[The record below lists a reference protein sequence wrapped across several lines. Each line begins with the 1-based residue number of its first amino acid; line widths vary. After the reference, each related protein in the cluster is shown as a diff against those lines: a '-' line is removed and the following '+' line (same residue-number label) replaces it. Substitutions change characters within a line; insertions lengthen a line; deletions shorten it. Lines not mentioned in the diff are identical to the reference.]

1 MVRIFKALIPLLL
14 IFSLNIEA
22 SKLLDALKM
31 MPADQSQ
38 EFSSVDEYMQ
48 YRFETL
54 EQNGMPEEAIQLMKD
69 SYELY
74 KIELA
79 IKQIENKLD
88 ISKYSLYLNLSMGI
102 PCWVLSTVNIFSGS
116 PGTNTGLLPRGSR
129 ALILSTIL

>member
-1 MVRIFKALIPLLL
+1 MVRIFKTLIPLLL

-22 SKLLDALKM
+22 SKLLDLVKT

-74 KIELA
+74 QIDLT
-79 IKQIENKLD
+79 IKQIENKDLSQNQRD
-88 ISKYSLYLNLSMGI
+88 FLSLLSLQESSRYDLKYPYK
-102 PCWVLSTVNIFSGS
+102 
-116 PGTNTGLLPRGSR
+116 
-129 ALILSTIL
+129 

>member
-22 SKLLDALKM
+22 SKLLDPLKT

-79 IKQIENKLD
+79 IKQIENKDLSQNQLD
-88 ISKYSLYLNLSMGI
+88 FLSFLSLQES
-102 PCWVLSTVNIFSGS
+102 
-116 PGTNTGLLPRGSR
+116 SR
-129 ALILSTIL
+129 NSLR

>member
-1 MVRIFKALIPLLL
+1 MVRIFKTLIPLLL

-22 SKLLDALKM
+22 SKLLDPLKT
-31 MPADQSQ
+31 MPVDQSQ

-74 KIELA
+74 KIELT
-79 IKQIENKLD
+79 IKQIENKDLSQNQRD
-88 ISKYSLYLNLSMGI
+88 FLLLISLQESSRNISK
-102 PCWVLSTVNIFSGS
+102 
-116 PGTNTGLLPRGSR
+116 
-129 ALILSTIL
+129 